1 MNFQKFEWHD
11 DIRSWTAL
19 RHPSTLLFVQN
30 NSLSIMWNMFQV
42 ELESF
47 LADVEHFFDTQQCK
61 CLQSIRVD
69 HLHLH

>member
-47 LADVEHFFDTQQCK
+47 LADVEHFFDT
-61 CLQSIRVD
+61 
-69 HLHLH
+69 